1 MASLDKIRTHGF
13 RHWYER
19 QLLECH
25 AWLVSC
31 FLGIICA
38 ACGVEVS
45 GHAGPGARLFG
56 LALTVAGIV
65 MAYYSWRRYRA
76 MLEIAERLG
85 ERAVCPACQAYAK
98 FAITASG
105 PTPLRPRLG
114 AVTDTR
120 KTRCRRG
127 GCCAWHFSS
136 RVAASAG
143 APAEFVVQG
152 EGEP

>member
-1 MASLDKIRTHGF
+1 MASLDRIRTHGF

-31 FLGIICA
+31 FLGMICA
-38 ACGVEVS
+38 ASGVEIS
-45 GHAGPGARLFG
+45 GQARLLG

-85 ERAVCPACQAYAK
+85 ERAVCPQCQTYAK
-98 FAITASG
+98 FGIIDAG
-105 PTPLRPRLG
+105 PLPLPDGADPQIARLG
-114 AVTDTR
+114 EKVWLQAQ
-120 KTRCRRG
+120 CRRCG
-127 GCCAWHFSS
+127 HDW
-136 RVAASAG
+136 VL
-143 APAEFVVQG
+143 
-152 EGEP
+152 